1 MATVE
6 LKDLIDQG
14 DVVGDMGFVI
24 FYPHAPFSLTA
35 TPRWTRRRPHIRF
48 FLVSGESDFFLR
60 RCAPSRGKQSSRE
73 QLKHRPVVLTAAV
86 DDEFDGL
93 VKVFATVDV
102 TVNGGDPQPLYQGNA
117 WVGSRGAL

>member
-24 FYPHAPFSLTA
+24 FYPHAPFSLTLPLVGLVVDHTYVFSFQVRA
-35 TPRWTRRRPHIRF
+35 TF
-48 FLVSGESDFFLR
+48 SSDVVLLAGQAVESGTAE
-60 RCAPSRGKQSSRE
+60 APT
-73 QLKHRPVVLTAAV
+73 VVLTAAV